1 LKTLSKPPLLLA
13 CNITLEE
20 DLQGRGWRCGAT
32 HRGGTKAVAIAGS
45 VASSSMM
52 RVTSEGVSVIT
63 HDDNVVVRLCLVSV
77 ESETRGK

>member
-1 LKTLSKPPLLLA
+1 M
-13 CNITLEE
+13 
-20 DLQGRGWRCGAT
+20 
-32 HRGGTKAVAIAGS
+32 AIAGS